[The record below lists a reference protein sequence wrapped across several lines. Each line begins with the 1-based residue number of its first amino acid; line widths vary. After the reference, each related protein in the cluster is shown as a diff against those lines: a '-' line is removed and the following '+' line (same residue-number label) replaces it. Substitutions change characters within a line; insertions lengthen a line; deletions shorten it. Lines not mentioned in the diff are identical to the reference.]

1 MHSLQRNQSHSLNHL
16 LKLQMLVST
25 AYTLLSKDKSFE
37 ELKEEG
43 IREAESGNIGK
54 ALNLL
59 SHAASLNDKDYK
71 TFEMIAQVA
80 FFLFLLRSFTS
91 CSLDPSEL

>member
-1 MHSLQRNQSHSLNHL
+1 
-16 LKLQMLVST
+16 MLVSSVC
-25 AYTLLSKDKSFE
+25 TLTPKGKSFE

-71 TFEMIAQVA
+71 TFEMIAQVS
-80 FFLFLLRSFTS
+80 FFLSLLQSFTS
-91 CSLDPSEL
+91 CSRDPLEL